1 MGVDQIAELED
12 QCQLL
17 QDEVK
22 RQGDLLADRDS
33 VGKEVCL
40 QPVLLHLLCM
50 SCVLGSGQAVAG
62 WLLWGDGPVDRPP

>member
-1 MGVDQIAELED
+1 
-12 QCQLL
+12 
-17 QDEVK
+17 VK

-62 WLLWGDGPVDRPP
+62 WLLLGDEPVGRPP